1 METSTDSISYEDVVK
16 RIDKN
21 KGGRILFLI
30 TVVAALGGFLFG
42 YDNGI
47 IGSAILYLCITL

>member
-30 TVVAALGGFLFG
+30 TVVAALGGFFWVR
-42 YDNGI
+42 
-47 IGSAILYLCITL
+47 